1 MVYRLARPERKSK
14 GWFLGYVVVRQG
26 LVMLIIY
33 ALLWLLIP
41 LDWDILAAAFLVTLV
56 LVTCQNRVLIRR
68 HERRFEMLGTQFVT
82 LTEAGILVE
91 GESTVMHCFVPWERI
106 RRAWLHHDMLMVQQT
121 NGLFHLL
128 PTESLRRE
136 QAEEMLACVRAH
148 AGKKQAPF
156 IAPPA
161 GLLSETPSRVMAS
174 PAQWREY
181 VNFIMGAA
189 MPGRMV
195 AGYVGVF
202 AIGLGCGLIWV
213 WELYALLLPLLVI
226 AVVLIVMVANPGLC
240 ARAMWKTPSPG
251 YVHVSRDAVLVQAD
265 NGAWAVLPVGQI
277 ESAVQLRHGI
287 VYRTRIHTFVLADST
302 LEPSPYLPLPRK
314 VSRRPLLAL
323 LLVLVLPLVSLVS
336 LSMLQPD
343 PYEEAVERGEQL
355 QMYVEELLPPQE
367 YPGYITYCA
376 YYADTQIL
384 SIDWEEDLEVYLHL
398 SPEYE
403 EGQSVDCPEEEA

>member
-1 MVYRLARPERKSK
+1 MVYRLARPKRRSN
-14 GWFLGYVVVRQG
+14 GWFLAHVVVRQVLSG
-26 LVMLIIY
+26 LIY
-33 ALLWLLIP
+33 FALLWLLLP
-41 LDWDILAAAFLVTLV
+41 LDWYIYVVVFLLTVVILS
-56 LVTCQNRVLIRR
+56 CQNRVQIRR

-82 LTEAGILVE
+82 MTEAGLLVE
-91 GESTVMHCFVPWERI
+91 SEGCGMQCYVPWESI
-106 RRAWLHHDMLMVQQT
+106 SRAWLRHDMLMVQQT

-181 VNFIMGAA
+181 VNFIMGASI
-189 MPGRMV
+189 PGRMV

-202 AIGLGCGLIWV
+202 SIGLGCGLIWV
-213 WELYALLLPLLVI
+213 WELYALLLPLLVV

-251 YVHVSRDAVLVQAD
+251 YVHVSRDAVLVQSD

-287 VYRTRIHTFVLADST
+287 VYRTRVLSSILADVT
-302 LEPSPYLPLPRK
+302 PVPFPHLPQPRK
-314 VSRRPLLAL
+314 VSRHPFLVL
-323 LLVLVLPLVSLVS
+323 LLVLVLPFVALVSQ
-336 LSMLQPD
+336 SMLQSD
-343 PYEEAVERGEQL
+343 PYEEALERGEQL

-367 YPGYITYCA
+367 YPGYIIYCA
-376 YYADTQIL
+376 YYADAQIL
-384 SIDWEEDLEVYLHL
+384 SIEWEEDFEVYLHL

-403 EGQSVDCPEEEA
+403 EGQSEDCPEEEE

>member
-1 MVYRLARPERKSK
+1 MVYRLARPERKSN

-56 LVTCQNRVLIRR
+56 LVTCQNRVQIRR

-91 GESTVMHCFVPWERI
+91 GESTGMHCFVPWKLV

-136 QAEEMLACVRAH
+136 RAGEMLAYVKAH
-148 AGKKQAPF
+148 AGKKQAPL

-161 GLLSETPSRVMAS
+161 GLLSETPAWVTAS
-174 PAQWREY
+174 PAQWREF
-181 VNFIMGAA
+181 VNFIMGASN
-189 MPGRMV
+189 PGRRV
-195 AGYVGVF
+195 AGYVGIF
-202 AIGLGCGLIWV
+202 LIGMGCSIIWA
-213 WELYALLLPLLVI
+213 WELYALLLPLLVVAAGAI
-226 AVVLIVMVANPGLC
+226 VVQANPGFF

-251 YVHVSRDAVLVQAD
+251 YVHVSRDAVLVQSD

-287 VYRTRIHTFVLADST
+287 VYRTRVLSSILADVT
-302 LEPSPYLPLPRK
+302 LVPFPHLPQPRK
-314 VSRRPLLAL
+314 VSRHPFLVL
-323 LLVLVLPLVSLVS
+323 LLVLVLPFVALVS
-336 LSMLQPD
+336 LSMLQSD

-367 YPGYITYCA
+367 YPGYIIYCA
-376 YYADTQIL
+376 YYADDQIL
-384 SIDWEEDLEVYLHL
+384 SIEWEEDFEVYLHL

-403 EGQSVDCPEEEA
+403 EGQSEDCPEEEE